1 MRTSTRMVV
10 LGRFKGVLDLILA
23 IASVA
28 YGLRRLYGSWT
39 GAAIRVERSS
49 DNAQLDIGFTASG
62 DLDIAALLAFVGSGS
77 GFVTIWYDQSGNNRH
92 ATQTTAGSQ
101 PRIVNNGVLETL
113 NGKPSVRWDGSN
125 DSLLLPS
132 GFLFNQSQFS
142 INMVTQAPPTNR
154 LAAVF
159 APQNTNSRGLELTYH
174 GGYFYPTLIRING
187 TIRNIPQTSFFS
199 TDNIPTIS
207 TLSSTPTV
215 QNGWLNGSVFPSLSG
230 GGNSPLNFNGTYA
243 FGVFDANKFA
253 LMTMSEFII
262 TDTVLSTTDRQTLE
276 RNQGN
281 FYSIAVA

>member
-101 PRIVNNGVLETL
+101 PRIVNNGVLETR
-113 NGKPSVRWDGSN
+113 NGKPALRLLSSTLNIAPISFTNGYVGAVAAAASGDDNAPVVLYDPPVGGYNGLMGFSGGSFIRFRVRSPDPHASFQYAN
-125 DSLLLPS
+125 P
-132 GFLFNQSQFS
+132 
-142 INMVTQAPPTNR
+142 V
-154 LAAVF
+154 
-159 APQNTNSRGLELTYH
+159 NTNTLMSYTANTANGVADIR
-174 GGYFYPTLIRING
+174 YFING
-187 TIRNIPQTSFFS
+187 TQKA
-199 TDNIPTIS
+199 TDTGAVI
-207 TLSSTPTV
+207 TLPPVIGIGGSHASQWLRDGTV
-215 QNGWLNGSVFPSLSG
+215 QEVAVF
-230 GGNSPLNFNGTYA
+230 NTA
-243 FGVFDANKFA
+243 
-253 LMTMSEFII
+253 
-262 TDTVLSTTDRQTLE
+262 LSTTDRQTLE
-276 RNQGN
+276 RNQGSYYN
-281 FYSIAVA
+281 ITVA